1 MCRSGDPR
9 FDGWFFVGV
18 TSTGIYCRPS
28 CPSRPPKAE
37 NMRFYATAAAAQTAG
52 FRACKRCRP
61 DASPGSPEWNLR
73 ADAVGRAMRLIAD
86 GVVDRDG
93 VAGLARRL
101 AYTPRHLNR
110 LLIAEVGAGPQALA
124 RARRAQSARVLIET
138 TDLPFTQVAYAAGF
152 SSIRQFNDTVRA
164 VFAESP
170 TSLRGRRARGV
181 GPASPGWVALR
192 LARRE
197 PFDASGT
204 LDFLGARAIPG
215 VEELAVGERGACFR
229 RSLDL
234 PHGPA
239 IVELEPDD
247 GHVWCRLRLADVADL
262 GVAVQR
268 SRRLLDL
275 DADPV
280 AVDAVLGADP
290 TLQPSVRER
299 PGVRVPGT
307 PDATELALRAVVGQQ
322 VTVAGAR
329 RTLGRI
335 VETAGVTIDD
345 PVGGVGLRFP
355 PATWWAEQDPTRLP
369 MPGSRARAAVDL
381 ARAVVDGDLA
391 LDEGA
396 DRERTR
402 AALQDIAGIGPWTS
416 AYVTMRALGDPD
428 VWLPGDV
435 ALRRATAA
443 LGAPQDAPEHW
454 RPWRSYAVMHLWGLK
469 REST

>member
-1 MCRSGDPR
+1 
-9 FDGWFFVGV
+9 
-18 TSTGIYCRPS
+18 
-28 CPSRPPKAE
+28 
-37 NMRFYATAAAAQTAG
+37 
-52 FRACKRCRP
+52 
-61 DASPGSPEWNLR
+61 
-73 ADAVGRAMRLIAD
+73 MRLIAD
-86 GVVDRDG
+86 GVVDREG
-93 VAGLARRL
+93 VAGLANRL

-110 LLIAEVGAGPQALA
+110 LLVAEVGAGPQALA
-124 RARRAQSARVLIET
+124 RAQRAQSARVLIET
-138 TDLPFTQVAYAAGF
+138 TDLPFTKVAYAAGF

-164 VFAESP
+164 VFAETP
-170 TSLRGRRARGV
+170 TSLRGRRSVGA
-181 GPASPGWVALR
+181 GPASPGWIALR

-215 VEELAVGERGACFR
+215 VEELALGAHGACFR

-239 IVELEPDD
+239 IVELEPVED
-247 GHVWCRLRLADVADL
+247 HVWCRLRLADVADL

-280 AVDAVLGADP
+280 AIDAVLGADP
-290 TLQPSVRER
+290 SLRTSVRER

-307 PDATELALRAVVGQQ
+307 PDAAELALRAVVGQQ
-322 VTVAGAR
+322 VSVAGAR

-335 VETAGVTIDD
+335 AAAAGMTIED

-355 PATWWAEQDPTRLP
+355 PTSWWAEQDPARLS
-369 MPGSRARAAVDL
+369 MPGSRSRAAVAL

-391 LDEGA
+391 LDEGV

-402 AALQDIAGIGPWTS
+402 AALGEIAGIGPWTS
-416 AYVTMRALGDPD
+416 AYVTMRAFGDPD
-428 VWLPGDV
+428 VWLPGD
-435 ALRRATAA
+435 AGLRRAMAG
-443 LGAPQDAPEHW
+443 LGVVDERPERW

-469 REST
+469 REPN

>member
-18 TSTGIYCRPS
+18 TSTRIYCRPS

-37 NMRFYATAAAAQTAG
+37 NMQFYATAAAAQTAG

-93 VAGLARRL
+93 VGGLARRL

-124 RARRAQSARVLIET
+124 RAQRAQSARVLIET
-138 TDLPFTQVAYAAGF
+138 TDLPFTQVAFAAGF

-164 VFAESP
+164 VFAETP
-170 TSLRGRRARGV
+170 TSLRTRRARGAA
-181 GPASPGWVALR
+181 PASPGWVALR

-215 VEELAVGERGACFR
+215 VEELAVGEHGACFR

-239 IVELEPDD
+239 VVELEPDD
-247 GHVWCRLRLADVADL
+247 GHVWCRLRLTDVADL

-280 AVDAVLGADP
+280 AVDAVLGGDP
-290 TLQPSVRER
+290 ALASSVRER

-307 PDATELALRAVVGQQ
+307 TDPAELALRAVVGQQ

-335 VETAGVTIDD
+335 VESAGLTVDD

-355 PATWWAEQDPTRLP
+355 PTSWWAEQDPSRLP
-369 MPGSRARAAVDL
+369 MPGTRSRAVVSL
-381 ARAVVDGDLA
+381 ARALAGGDLA
-391 LDEGA
+391 LHEGV
-396 DRERTR
+396 DRERAR
-402 AALQDIAGIGPWTS
+402 AELEDIAGIGPWTS
-416 AYVTMRALGDPD
+416 AYVAMRALGDPD
-428 VWLPGDV
+428 VWLSGDV
-435 ALRRATAA
+435 VLRRTMDT
-443 LGAPQDAPEHW
+443 LGAVEDRPERW
-454 RPWRSYAVMHLWGLK
+454 RPWRSYAVMHLWGMK
-469 REST
+469 RETT